1 MYDVCTVCHVK
12 GPKQKGR
19 KLRNSLIYCQKLL
32 RNYLNVTKSD
42 EMRKFVFKMCIHKK
56 YYIFPSEKSISYG
69 F

>member
-1 MYDVCTVCHVK
+1 MK

-42 EMRKFVFKMCIHKK
+42 EMRKFVLKMCIHKK